1 MAKLTANVVL
11 THPDSG
17 AVEFL
22 AEGSTVPEW
31 AANLIGSHV
40 VKAEDAAEGEAGSSA
55 PDKTWTNDKIVA
67 YAAEHGIDLD
77 GATVKADMLAKIEA
91 ASVPADD
98 PDKAD
103 NEN

>member
-1 MAKLTANVVL
+1 MAELTANVVL
-11 THPDSG
+11 TNPNSG

-40 VKAEDAAEGEAGSSA
+40 TKADDADGEDGPAT

-67 YAAEHGIDLD
+67 YAAEHDIDLD

-98 PDKAD
+98 PDGAD
-103 NEN
+103 NN